1 MWYTTRFYLLNKR
14 ARQWARFESGESRRV
29 VKHFSSLPPSTGPK
43 KQQPKREIYSIEVFR
58 VRWIDYGSHATDW
71 AVQWAQLKDIN
82 KWAFLSSMLKHTH
95 EPTHTSATDD
105 GWTAPK
111 RERAREKEKK
121 SWIEVSIPKERIS
134 AFVLG
139 DYIANSCEYCTEAQ
153 EHIYRRTTIYPS
165 TIRIYMLCV
174 GIK

>member
-58 VRWIDYGSHATDW
+58 VRWIDYASHATDW

-121 SWIEVSIPKERIS
+121 KLNWSFNSERKNKCVRIGRLHCKQLR
-134 AFVLG
+134 VLYRG
-139 DYIANSCEYCTEAQ
+139 TGTHLQAHKLYIQAPFGYICCA
-153 EHIYRRTTIYPS
+153 
-165 TIRIYMLCV
+165 LV
-174 GIK
+174 